1 MTATRARRIV
11 PLLVATLLTGGG
23 ISLASTAVAAP
34 ATTAA
39 SVTTDIDDDNMRTVE
54 RLTPQ
59 KPRAVKK
66 VIRRVWKY
74 GVDPGNSQYGGGNV
88 DEHTWAREYRTPC
101 AELDCLQN

>member
-11 PLLVATLLTGGG
+11 PLLIATLLTGGG

-39 SVTTDIDDDNMRTVE
+39 SVTTDIDDHMRTVE

-59 KPRAVKK
+59 KPRTVKRL
-66 VIRRVWKY
+66 IRRVEKY
-74 GVDPGNSQYGGGNV
+74 GVEPGRSKYGGNV

-101 AELDCLQN
+101 AELDCLRN

>member
-11 PLLVATLLTGGG
+11 PLLIATLLTGGG

-39 SVTTDIDDDNMRTVE
+39 SVATDIDDDNMRTVE

-59 KPRAVKK
+59 KPRTVKRL
-66 VIRRVWKY
+66 IRRVEKY
-74 GVDPGNSQYGGGNV
+74 GVEPGRSKYGGNV

-101 AELDCLQN
+101 AELDCLRN